1 MASQNLNLSNPL
13 SRTSNLIGGAAL
25 LLIAVLAGVGYL
37 GVLSPLITVGDA
49 ATTASVIA
57 DSLQQF
63 RLGVACM
70 ALAAVLDIVVAA
82 VLLALLTPVN
92 ATVAQAAAWFRVA
105 YTAVFLVAI
114 TQLAIAPTLI
124 DEPQALMNALDSYT
138 IIWRTGLIL
147 FAVHLLLVGYL
158 GFRSGFMPR
167 VLALLIAIAGVGYL
181 VDGFGTILVANY
193 TPTISSLTFVG
204 EVALIGWLFWSARAV
219 RRLAPAMA

>member
-37 GVLSPLITVGDA
+37 GVLSTLITVGDA